1 MVPLIWNTAAGLDQ
15 DKVFKIVYTRARWVA
30 DTDVRRAYAATTRAA
45 AMEDTAHPL
54 RLTLIKRLRQK
65 GPADCDRDCD
75 ELDLDWALQQYV
87 DQEGACFYT
96 GVTLTLSGPIYTTPF
111 VLSFERRDESLGYT
125 PVNTEFIAAEFN
137 CGYERCAGGP
147 RAGLLARPR
156 VPSRR
161 AACAGAQRGAQRGGE
176 CSKVAKREEL
186 SHAIT
191 ARRGSAKPL
200 VEYLLPAGPHTQAQ
214 KPASSSHPIH
224 VFVVGNCPS
233 HPDGLGNNMSKF
245 VLASKA
251 EGIWHGRH
259 SGVYAHDVS
268 VIDFSTA

>member
-1 MVPLIWNTAAGLDQ
+1 MLLYGCHPHPE
-15 DKVFKIVYTRARWVA
+15 RA
-30 DTDVRRAYAATTRAA
+30 
-45 AMEDTAHPL
+45 HL
-54 RLTLIKRLRQK
+54 
-65 GPADCDRDCD
+65 
-75 ELDLDWALQQYV
+75 
-87 DQEGACFYT
+87 
-96 GVTLTLSGPIYTTPF
+96 YTTPF

-125 PVNTEFIAAEFN
+125 PVNTVFIAAEFN

-156 VPSRR
+156 VPSRFYWQHSTAKTVIR
-161 AACAGAQRGAQRGGE
+161 VYCD
-176 CSKVAKREEL
+176 SLKVAKREEL
-186 SHAIT
+186 SHVIT

-251 EGIWHGRH
+251 AGIWHGHH
-259 SGVYAHDVS
+259 SGVYASVS
-268 VIDFSTA
+268 VIDLSTA